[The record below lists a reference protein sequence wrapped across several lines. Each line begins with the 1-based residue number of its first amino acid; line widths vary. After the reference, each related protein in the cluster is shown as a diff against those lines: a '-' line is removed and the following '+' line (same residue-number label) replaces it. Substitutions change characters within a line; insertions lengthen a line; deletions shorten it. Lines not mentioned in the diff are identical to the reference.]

1 MEGIEKLLY
10 ENTWRFKKGYPDM
23 GDRED
28 VTLLEDIINSYLGE
42 EEEDINIDVDDKNVL
57 NVKKAETEE
66 TEETDV
72 DDKNILNIKGGE
84 AKDPPGGSKLYND
97 TIRYTL
103 YGEDYKGKVIPKP
116 KNQYQYQ
123 QNSFDVTVDPSDMG
137 MFNKLFSAKPP
148 KTGKEVGSAGS
159 LGVGNGEIAL
169 YWLYHFSNSADVR
182 EGRSGDD
189 PDLFFNGQGVEVKS
203 WTKDSGIH
211 GLGRFGADK
220 ENLTLLAIV
229 FGFNALSTV
238 FGKEGSSSKTMNPT
252 NFNGLQLEEAMGKVK
267 DFQILL
273 NNNPKLA
280 EEYPL
285 FKTIEGN
292 INTVYSKLNLSNDDS
307 SKEMATKMAIKL
319 LEPKLNRK
327 PGDGNHLAN
336 VKDDGKIKF
345 FQIVFS
351 KLKESEDLLQDFLVK
366 QSSININFDKIWG

>member
-1 MEGIEKLLY
+1 MEGIERILN

-23 GDRED
+23 NNKED
-28 VTLLEDIINSYLGE
+28 VTLLEDIINGYLGE
-42 EEEDINIDVDDKNVL
+42 EEEDISL
-57 NVKKAETEE
+57 N
-66 TEETDV
+66 V
-72 DDKNILNIKGGE
+72 DDKNILNVKGGE
-84 AKDPPGGSKLYND
+84 AKDPPGGSETYND
-97 TIRYTL
+97 TIRYVL
-103 YGEDYKGKVIPKP
+103 YGQDYKGKVIPKP
-116 KNQYQYQ
+116 NKKYPYQ
-123 QNSFDVTVDPSDMG
+123 QNTFSVTVDSSDRE
-137 MFNKLFSAKPP
+137 MFNKLFPVKPP
-148 KTGKEVGSAGS
+148 KTGKEVGTAGS

-169 YWLYHFSNSADVR
+169 YWLYHFSDSADVR

-189 PDLFFNGQGVEVKS
+189 PDLFFNDQGVEVKS

-220 ENLTLLAIV
+220 ENLTLLAII

-238 FGKEGSSSKTMNPT
+238 FGEEGSTPKTVNPT
-252 NFNGLQLEEAMGKVK
+252 NFNGFQLEEAMEKVK
-267 DFQILL
+267 EFKSIIDS
-273 NNNPKLA
+273 NPTLA
-280 EEYPL
+280 NEYPL
-285 FKTIEGN
+285 FKSIEGN
-292 INTVYSKLNLSNDDS
+292 IDTVYSKLNLSNDDS

-351 KLKESEDLLQDFLVK
+351 KLKKSEDLLQDFLVK